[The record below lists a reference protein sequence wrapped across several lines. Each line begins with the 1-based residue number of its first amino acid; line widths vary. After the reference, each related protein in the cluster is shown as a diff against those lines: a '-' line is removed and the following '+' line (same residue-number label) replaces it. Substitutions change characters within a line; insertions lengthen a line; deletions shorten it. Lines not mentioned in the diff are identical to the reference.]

1 MKSKKEK
8 DLKHSAS
15 VRTMKSENLT
25 NNRKLNIL
33 IVGVGGQG
41 ALTTA
46 AIIARAAM
54 KEGLNVL
61 TAETHGMAQRGG
73 SVEVHVRIGDVR
85 SPLIPEGGADIVI
98 ALEPSEAIR
107 YSRFLNS
114 STVILLNSRKIIP
127 PSVSVG
133 IAKYP
138 ELHEIVRWLGK
149 VTKRIHVVNASEIA
163 EKAGNVLATNVV
175 VVGMLL
181 GLLNVPLRYE
191 SVEEAVKEVLPER
204 IIEMNL
210 QALKMGY
217 ESVKG

>member
-1 MKSKKEK
+1 MKPGVSMN
-8 DLKHSAS
+8 S
-15 VRTMKSENLT
+15 
-25 NNRKLNIL
+25 RKLNIL

-73 SVEVHVRIGDVR
+73 SVEVHVRIGSVK

-98 ALEPSEAIR
+98 ALEPSEALR

-114 STVILLNSRKIIP
+114 NTVIILNSRKIIP
-127 PSVSVG
+127 PSVSTG
-133 IAKYP
+133 MATYP
-138 ELHEIVRWLGK
+138 ELHEITRWLK
-149 VTKRIHVVNASEIA
+149 KIAKRIHVVNASEIA

-181 GLLNVPLRYE
+181 GLLDVPLTYE
-191 SVEEAVKEVLPER
+191 SVENAVKEVLPER
-204 IIEMNL
+204 IVEMNL
-210 QALKMGY
+210 KAMKMGY
-217 ESVKG
+217 EAVRSPQGVLNV